1 MTTAEGKLLGVI
13 VFLVCTGTWAFR
25 QDIRKNVTVFLLGCL
40 AGFLAQL
47 PLGPDLNRYT
57 PNITLYVTYVSVAV
71 IMAWGMG
78 LASIYAGHC
87 WLARMFKRK
96 RGLPIYACA
105 SVLTIVILEAIGSNI
120 VGMKLYNYT
129 RFQSLMPALNAM
141 HAPVWLYGYYALV
154 ALLFYCLLR
163 ALRIQTED
171 WSGYVGRDAVQAF
184 ADALRTARPEKD

>member
-25 QDIRKNVTVFLLGCL
+25 QDIRKNVTVLLLGCL

-57 PNITLYVTYVSVAV
+57 PNIATYVTYVSAAV

-87 WLARMFKRK
+87 WLARLFKRK
-96 RGLPIYACA
+96 PGLPIYACA

-120 VGMKLYNYT
+120 VGMKLHDYT

-141 HAPVWLYGYYALV
+141 HAPVWLYGYYGLV
-154 ALLFYCLLR
+154 ALLFYYLLK

-171 WSGYVGRDAVQAF
+171 WSDYAGRGAVRPF
-184 ADALRTARPEKD
+184 ADALRAVRAEKE